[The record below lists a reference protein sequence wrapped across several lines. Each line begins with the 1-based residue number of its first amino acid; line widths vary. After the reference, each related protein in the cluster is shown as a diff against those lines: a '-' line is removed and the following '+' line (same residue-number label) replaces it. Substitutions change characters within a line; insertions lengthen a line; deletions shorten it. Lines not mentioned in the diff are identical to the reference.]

1 MNRSLEKGAPDEGK
15 DTSSLDEEDEED
27 HGAVG
32 GIEVQPNVEKAVN
45 RSLEIGAPDDGRE
58 ENRSSDGIERSA
70 VGGTEEILIQHMD
83 VGEVIFL

>member
-1 MNRSLEKGAPDEGK
+1 M
-15 DTSSLDEEDEED
+15 
-27 HGAVG
+27 
-32 GIEVQPNVEKAVN
+32 N